1 MKKNTTPKT
10 TKPSTSQSAKS
21 SKPKPG
27 GLGRGLGS
35 ILPDVDIDIEAA
47 MGKGN
52 LTTAITTI
60 PLRSIE
66 ANPFQP
72 RKEFDAES
80 LEELAQSIRQ
90 QGVITPVTVRQM
102 PDGKYQLIAGERR
115 LRASQMAGLK
125 EIPAYIRIA
134 TDTQMME
141 MALVENIQRENLNA
155 MEIAF
160 SYNALIE
167 ECQLTHEQLS
177 EKVGKNRSTI
187 TNYLRLLN
195 LPSETQIALSSDQIS
210 MAHARCLA
218 SVEDIDTH
226 LALLHD
232 IVNKQLSVR
241 QTEQLV
247 KELAKQSA
255 LSSTPKKKEALPE
268 LHAASRSALKD
279 YFQSEIDI
287 KRSRRG
293 KGTLTIH
300 FNNDKDFERIIEL
313 IKS

>member
-1 MKKNTTPKT
+1 MPTKKK
-10 TKPSTSQSAKS
+10 QS
-21 SKPKPG
+21 

-35 ILPDVDIDIEAA
+35 LLHDADIDTA
-47 MGKGN
+47 MGKPN
-52 LTTAITTI
+52 LTTAITMI
-60 PLRSIE
+60 PLDSID

-72 RKEFDAES
+72 RKEFDDEA
-80 LEELAQSIRQ
+80 LEELAQSIKQ
-90 QGVITPVTVRQM
+90 QGVITPITVRQM

-115 LRASQMAGLK
+115 VHASRLAGLT
-125 EIPAYIRIA
+125 EIPAYIRVA

-195 LPSETQIALSSDQIS
+195 LPSETQIALSTEKIS
-210 MAHARCLA
+210 MAHARCL
-218 SVEDIDTH
+218 VNIEDTELH

-232 IVNKQLSVR
+232 IINKQLSVR

-247 KELAKQSA
+247 KEMSQQK
-255 LSSTPKKKEALPE
+255 STPAVRKKEDLPE
-268 LHAASRSALKD
+268 IHAASRSALKQ
-279 YFQSEIDI
+279 YLQSEVEI

-300 FNNDKDFERIIEL
+300 FNNDRDFERIVKL
-313 IKS
+313 IKEN

>member
-1 MKKNTTPKT
+1 MTTKKKT
-10 TKPSTSQSAKS
+10 T
-21 SKPKPG
+21 

-35 ILPDVDIDIEAA
+35 ILPDVDIDAA

-60 PLRSIE
+60 PLDSIE

-72 RKEFDAES
+72 RKEFDQQA
-80 LEELAQSIRQ
+80 LEELAQSIKQ
-90 QGVITPVTVRQM
+90 QGVITPITVRQM

-115 LRASQMAGLK
+115 LKASKMAGLK
-125 EIPAYIRIA
+125 EIPAYVRVA
-134 TDTQMME
+134 TDNQMME

-155 MEIAF
+155 IEVALA
-160 SYNALIE
+160 YKALIE
-167 ECQLTHEQLS
+167 ECRLTHDQLS

-195 LPSETQIALSSDQIS
+195 LPSETQLALGSEQIS
-210 MAHARCLA
+210 MAHARCLVN
-218 SVEDIDTH
+218 VEDTETH

-232 IVNKQLSVR
+232 IINKQLSVR

-247 KELAKQSA
+247 KELSKPK
-255 LSSTPKKKEALPE
+255 TPVVQRKKEDLPE
-268 LHAASRSALKD
+268 THAASRSALKQ
-279 YFQSEIDI
+279 YLQSEVDI

-300 FNNDKDFERIIEL
+300 FNSDKDFERIIKL
-313 IKS
+313 ISE

>member
-1 MKKNTTPKT
+1 MT
-10 TKPSTSQSAKS
+10 TKKKPS
-21 SKPKPG
+21 

-35 ILPDVDIDIEAA
+35 ILPDVDIDAA
-47 MGKGN
+47 MGKPN
-52 LTTAITTI
+52 LTTSITTI
-60 PLRSIE
+60 ALDSIE

-72 RKEFDAES
+72 RKEFDDVA
-80 LEELAQSIRQ
+80 LQELAQSIRQ
-90 QGVITPVTVRQM
+90 QGVIQPITVRQM
-102 PDGKYQLIAGERR
+102 PDGKYQLISGERR
-115 LRASQMAGLK
+115 VRASRIAELK

-141 MALVENIQRENLNA
+141 MALIENIQRENLNA

-195 LPSETQIALSSDQIS
+195 LPSETQLALSTDQIT
-210 MAHARCLA
+210 MAHARCLVN
-218 SVEDIDTH
+218 VEDPEQH

-232 IVNKQLSVR
+232 IINCQLSVR

-247 KELAKQSA
+247 KELSK
-255 LSSTPKKKEALPE
+255 PKLAPVVRKKEDLPE
-268 LHAASRSALKD
+268 MHAASRSTLKQ
-279 YFQSEIDI
+279 YLQSEVDI

-300 FNNDKDFERIIEL
+300 FNNDRDFERIMKL
-313 IKS
+313 IKV